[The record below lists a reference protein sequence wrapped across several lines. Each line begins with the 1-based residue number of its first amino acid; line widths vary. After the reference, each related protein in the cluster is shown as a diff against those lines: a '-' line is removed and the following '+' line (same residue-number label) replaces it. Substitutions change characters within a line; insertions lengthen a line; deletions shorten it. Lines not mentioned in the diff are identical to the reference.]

1 MFTTQFFV
9 YSMQAF
15 KSIFMSPIYD
25 RYLKEARKLSININV
40 FLGKKFQ
47 ERQSKSSAIEKL
59 PQEMQP
65 ECKEECLVV

>member
-15 KSIFMSPIYD
+15 KSIFMSPICD

-40 FLGKKFQ
+40 FLGKNFQ
-47 ERQSKSSAIEKL
+47 IRLWLLQKSSMKSLE
-59 PQEMQP
+59 Q
-65 ECKEECLVV
+65 